1 MNEDSHLRRNHGG
14 TLAGRDATLP
24 LPTSGESADQAP
36 PAKADAP
43 AADASLRFR
52 LLRPHAHGGLGEV
65 YVAHDVELKR
75 EVALKRIREA
85 RLDTPENRA
94 RFILEAEVTGGL
106 EHPGIV
112 PVYSLGTSDDGRPFY
127 AMRFIKGESL
137 REAVRGYHEA
147 NEAGRGEGERLLELR
162 KLLARFLHVCHAIEY
177 AHSRGVLHRDLKPEN
192 IMLGAYGETL
202 VVDWGLAKPIGEPD
216 QPVALGP
223 ASDEAAAA
231 EDAPGD
237 EPQRRPAWTSPTAP
251 TQMGSAIGT
260 PAYMSPEQAAGELDR
275 IGVASDVY
283 SLGATLYCLLAG
295 RAPFDDESP
304 ARLLERVR
312 RGDLTPPRAVRAD
325 VPAALES
332 ICLKAMAFDPANRYS
347 SPAALADELERW
359 LADEPV
365 SAHRA
370 EWHERLARWARRHRR
385 GVEAAAA
392 ALVVVAVVASA
403 AAVIVHSAK
412 QQAEHERDAT
422 RIALEAEKEAKRQA
436 HAALAA
442 EREARLEAGRALDN
456 YVSMVTEEDGLEGDH
471 VQPLRKRLLGDA
483 LRYYEKLIDEHDGEG
498 QVRQELANAI
508 LRVGRIHHATGSHQ
522 QAMDAFRQALAAFE
536 KLAAKHPEQSQYQR
550 DLALCYRS
558 LAELKVRA
566 GQLQAA
572 VGDFRQSA
580 GIVEKLVLGHSQ
592 DGDRRELADTNA
604 DLGDAL
610 AGLEQWEAAT
620 EAYRRSMAIF
630 EPLLAASPDDA
641 ELQSAMGR
649 SLGGAASAL
658 QELGRNDESRAA
670 YRQAVDHVRSAVRL
684 APKNGRY
691 PEQLEQYLQE

>member
-1 MNEDSHLRRNHGG
+1 
-14 TLAGRDATLP
+14 
-24 LPTSGESADQAP
+24 
-36 PAKADAP
+36 
-43 AADASLRFR
+43 
-52 LLRPHAHGGLGEV
+52 
-65 YVAHDVELKR
+65 
-75 EVALKRIREA
+75 
-85 RLDTPENRA
+85 
-94 RFILEAEVTGGL
+94 
-106 EHPGIV
+106 
-112 PVYSLGTSDDGRPFY
+112 
-127 AMRFIKGESL
+127 
-137 REAVRGYHEA
+137 
-147 NEAGRGEGERLLELR
+147 
-162 KLLARFLHVCHAIEY
+162 
-177 AHSRGVLHRDLKPEN
+177 
-192 IMLGAYGETL
+192 
-202 VVDWGLAKPIGEPD
+202 LAKPIGEPD

-442 EREARLEAGRALDN
+442 EREARL
-456 YVSMVTEEDGLEGDH
+456 
-471 VQPLRKRLLGDA
+471 
-483 LRYYEKLIDEHDGEG
+483 
-498 QVRQELANAI
+498 
-508 LRVGRIHHATGSHQ
+508 RVGRIHHATGSHQ